1 MIWETTMKTR
11 KLAAASLLAIA
22 GALAASQASAQ
33 AYLGGSIG
41 KSDIDDEVT
50 TGLIT
55 SGSVD
60 GKDTGFKIFGGYM
73 FNRNFGVEGAYVDLG
88 EASYSGLFFGAPV
101 TGGKVEINGF
111 NLSAVG
117 AFPVNE
123 QFSVFGKIGL
133 FIWEADASDTTGGVP
148 FSASTDGTDVSF
160 GVGVNYNFTRNLGVR
175 AEWEMFKTDDADA
188 TLLSVG
194 VVWKF

>member
-1 MIWETTMKTR
+1 MKTR

-33 AYLGGSIG
+33 PYLGGSIG
-41 KSDIDDEVT
+41 QSDVDDEIT

-60 GKDTGFKIFGGYM
+60 GKDTAFKIFGGYM

-88 EASYSGLFFGAPV
+88 EVSYSGSFGGAPV

-111 NLSAVG
+111 NVSAVG

-123 QFSVFGKIGL
+123 QFSVFGKMGL
-133 FIWEADASDTTGGVP
+133 FIWDADASDTTGGVP
-148 FSASTDGTDVSF
+148 FSASADGTDLSF
-160 GVGVNYNFTRNLGVR
+160 GVGVNYSFTRNLGVR
-175 AEWEMFKTDDADA
+175 AEWEMFKTDDGDA
-188 TLLSVG
+188 TLLSAG